1 MDKKT
6 KKSLRSLVSLKR
18 FFKAKKT
25 HFSDRN
31 SKSTVEFKLPRI
43 ESECNLWGVVT
54 TINAPTESIYKVL
67 EQPKMCVV
75 IVADL
80 KTPTEEYFKL
90 EKNGTPYHFYLSK
103 NKNRWGTLKFQ
114 RTNLGIILVVKI
126 LDMHMLFNT
135 VLRLYF
141 DDDNKLISGIPLI
154 QEQNWLVADSVQVF
168 NPFPTFIELEDIAWP
183 II

>member
-1 MDKKT
+1 MNQPKYTSQKTLHWTRHQTQWIKKDEEKSSIT
-6 KKSLRSLVSLKR
+6 GVSEKVFQGKKNPLFRSK
-18 FFKAKKT
+18 FKP
-25 HFSDRN
+25 
-31 SKSTVEFKLPRI
+31 TVEFKLPRI

-135 VLRLYF
+135 VF
-141 DDDNKLISGIPLI
+141 
-154 QEQNWLVADSVQVF
+154 
-168 NPFPTFIELEDIAWP
+168 
-183 II
+183 